1 MNKEESILFAQRYL
15 EDLLSFF
22 GANITVS
29 STCDE
34 DVIELSV
41 PSNELNSL
49 FIGRNAETLRSL
61 QYIVSTVLRNKDG
74 ELTRVNIDIADYKKQ
89 RADRLAKQA
98 EEWIAEVKAT
108 GKPRVLDLNAA
119 DRRIVHQVASE
130 YGDIKSYSEGEGRD
144 RRLTLAK
151 SGDEPVSDEEN

>member
-1 MNKEESILFAQRYL
+1 MNKEESVQFAQKYL

-34 DVIELSV
+34 EVIELSV

-49 FIGRNAETLRSL
+49 LIGCNAETLRSL
-61 QYIVSTVLRNKDG
+61 QYVVSTVLRNK
-74 ELTRVNIDIADYKKQ
+74 ESLLTRVNIDIADYKRQ
-89 RADRLAKQA
+89 RSDRIAKQA
-98 EEWIAEVKAT
+98 REWIEDVRRT
-108 GKPRVLDLNAA
+108 GDSKIISMNAA

-130 YGDIKSYSEGEGRD
+130 YGDIRTFSEGEGYD
-144 RRLTLAK
+144 RKLTIAQA
-151 SGDEPVSDEEN
+151 SS

>member
-1 MNKEESILFAQRYL
+1 MDKEQSIQFAQKYL

-61 QYIVSTVLRNKDG
+61 QYIVSTVLRNKEG

-89 RADRLAKQA
+89 RADRIAKQA
-98 EEWIAEVKAT
+98 AEWIAEVRAT
-108 GKPRVLDLNAA
+108 GKPRTVNLNAA

-130 YGDIKSYSEGEGRD
+130 YGDIQTVSEGEGYD
-144 RRLTLAK
+144 RHLIISQIA
-151 SGDEPVSDEEN
+151 S